1 MQKPI
6 PLLGFVKTQVEQDI
20 LIAVARGW
28 EGWVG
33 RAARLRRWVRYNH
46 LSTGTSVAL
55 SNMVALITTCS
66 VALIGPLLTRGD
78 NK

>member
-6 PLLGFVKTQVEQDI
+6 LFVGIVKTQVEQLI

-28 EGWVG
+28 EGRVS
-33 RAARLRRWVRYNH
+33 RATRLRRWMRYNH
-46 LSTGTSVAL
+46 LSAGVTARLGNA
-55 SNMVALITTCS
+55 VALIATGS
-66 VALIGPLLTRGD
+66 VVLIGPLLTRGE